1 MTTLNAINRDE
12 ILLPK
17 LLLTNEKGVKM
28 VPLGP
33 NRSVMKLYSPKILVN
48 WEEDKYG
55 KWQAKVAIGNNE
67 EVEELRKLHE
77 DVQEHAKMHWNMK
90 KPLEFKSPDY
100 KGTFYVQYPVYYH
113 EGERKLAQSIVE
125 DLTDGE
131 YDFWAD
137 LQAIID
143 ARGKQNM
150 QPSKMNVQIRLWVRE
165 EESKY
170 VLGYNYVL
178 DGISF

>member
-1 MTTLNAINRDE
+1 MQSIIDRDE

-33 NRSVMKLYSPKILVN
+33 NRTVLRLYNPKILVN
-48 WEEDKYG
+48 WEEDRYG
-55 KWQAKVAIGNNE
+55 KWQSKISLGNNE
-67 EVEELRKLHE
+67 EVEELRQLHE
-77 DVQEHAKMHWNMK
+77 DIQKHAKEHWRMK
-90 KPLEFKSPDY
+90 KPLEFKKPDY
-100 KGTFYVQYPVYYH
+100 KGTLYVQYPVYYH

-125 DLTDGE
+125 DMTDGE

-137 LQAIID
+137 LQSIID

-150 QPSKMNVQIRLWVRE
+150 QPSKMKVQIRMWVRE
-165 EESKY
+165 EETKY